1 VSAWQDLVTASLI
14 GTERAAV
21 PATAIP
27 GAPAWPGAPADP
39 AALLLDRAAL
49 LTAAR
54 RGGRQPGRPEPAVTA
69 GPAVTA
75 APETTPAVSWAA
87 GRRLARMLGGEHADL
102 LAEWLAAAAGRGRR
116 VPARLLPALLHQ
128 ARRGVPAD
136 SGLRR
141 LVAAAGGSRA
151 RWLAGLNPEWKFVL
165 AYAPAGQDAWRL
177 GDAAQ
182 RRGYLSALRARDPA
196 AARDLVTASWEVAG
210 PDERVMFLNAI
221 ADGLSLADE
230 SLLDGALDDGHA
242 WVRKAAAGLL
252 AGLPGSALAGRMAD
266 RARECLHLQLGL
278 GGDGL
283 LVSPP
288 GDCDA
293 AMRRDGITPAVDDTA
308 PHQVSQRLLLLEV
321 IARTP
326 LRTWTDKFGLR
337 PAEILG
343 LSMGSWTPVLFIGW
357 SRAAISQ
364 RDQPWMTALTSS
376 ALTGGLPDWLVTGG
390 GPAPVSGGEALR
402 RLVRHV
408 DPALVMP
415 ALVMPALAGPAPGA
429 STLTMPL
436 PAVRDA
442 VEVLRFRYQMLKE
455 LDNDDGAG

>member
-1 VSAWQDLVTASLI
+1 MSAWQDLVTASLI

-27 GAPAWPGAPADP
+27 GAPTSAGAPADP

-54 RGGRQPGRPEPAVTA
+54 RGGRQPGRPEPAVAA

-75 APETTPAVSWAA
+75 DPETAPAVSWAA

-116 VPARLLPALLHQ
+116 IPARLLPALLHQ
-128 ARRGVPAD
+128 ARRGGPAD

-151 RWLAGLNPEWKFVL
+151 RWLAGLNPQWSFVL
-165 AYAPAGQDAWRL
+165 AYAPAGEDAWRL

-182 RRGYLSALRARDPA
+182 RRGYLSALRARDPG
-196 AARDLVTASWEVAG
+196 AARDLVTASWDAAG

-230 SLLDGALDDGHA
+230 SLLEGALDDGHA

-252 AGLPGSALAGRMAD
+252 AALPGSALAGRMAG
-266 RARECLHLQLGL
+266 RAGECLHLQLGL
-278 GGDGL
+278 AGDGL
-283 LVSPP
+283 LVTPP

-293 AMRRDGITPAVDDTA
+293 AMRRDGITPAADGTA
-308 PHQVSQRLLLLEV
+308 PHQVSRRLLVLEI

-326 LRTWTDKFGLR
+326 LRTWTDTFGLR

-343 LSMGSWTPVLFIGW
+343 RSPGSWTPVLIAGW

-364 RDQPWMTALTSS
+364 RDQEWMTALTSS
-376 ALTGGLPDWLVTGG
+376 ALTGGLPGWLVDGG
-390 GPAPVSGGEALR
+390 GPALVSGGEALR

-415 ALVMPALAGPAPGA
+415 ALDDSA
-429 STLTMPL
+429 LTMPP

-455 LDNDDGAG
+455 LDIDDSAG

>member
-1 VSAWQDLVTASLI
+1 MSAWQDLVTASLI

-21 PATAIP
+21 PAIPIP
-27 GAPAWPGAPADP
+27 GAPTWASAPADP
-39 AALLLDRAAL
+39 AALVLDRAAL

-54 RGGRQPGRPEPAVTA
+54 RGGRQPGRAEPAVAA

-75 APETTPAVSWAA
+75 DPETAAAVSWAA
-87 GRRLARMLGGEHADL
+87 GRRLARMLGGEHAEL
-102 LAEWLAAAAGRGRR
+102 LPEWLTVAAGRGRR

-128 ARRGVPAD
+128 ARRGSPAD

-165 AYAPAGQDAWRL
+165 AYAPAGEDAWRL

-182 RRGYLSALRARDPA
+182 RRGYLSALRTRDPG
-196 AARDLVTASWEVAG
+196 AARDLVTASWNTAG

-230 SLLDGALDDGHA
+230 ALLDGALDDGHA
-242 WVRKAAAGLL
+242 WVRMAAAGLL
-252 AGLPGSALAGRMAD
+252 AALPGSALAGRMAG
-266 RARECLHLQLGL
+266 RARECLHLQLGT

-293 AMRRDGITPAVDDTA
+293 AMRRDGITPAADDKA
-308 PHQVSQRLLLLEV
+308 PHQVNPRLLVLEV

-343 LSMGSWTPVLFIGW
+343 LSLGFWTPVLFVGW

-364 RDQPWMTALTSS
+364 RDQEWMTAMASS
-376 ALTGGLPDWLVTGG
+376 ALTGGLPDWLLTGG
-390 GPAPVSGGEALR
+390 GAAPVSGSEALR

-415 ALVMPALAGPAPGA
+415 ALAVPAPGA
-429 STLTMPL
+429 GTLTLPP

-442 VEVLRFRYQMLKE
+442 VDVLRFRYQMLKE
-455 LDNDDGAG
+455 LDVDDGAR

>member
-1 VSAWQDLVTASLI
+1 MSAWQDLVTASLI

-27 GAPAWPGAPADP
+27 GAPTGAGALADP

-54 RGGRQPGRPEPAVTA
+54 RGGRQPDRAGPAVTTGPAVTA
-69 GPAVTA
+69 GPAVATGPAVA
-75 APETTPAVSWAA
+75 ADPETAPAVSRAA

-128 ARRGVPAD
+128 ARRGGPAD

-141 LVAAAGGSRA
+141 LVAAAGGSRV

-165 AYAPAGQDAWRL
+165 AYAPAGEDAWRL

-196 AARDLVTASWEVAG
+196 AARDLVTASWQAAG

-242 WVRKAAAGLL
+242 WAATACSSARRATATPPCGGT
-252 AGLPGSALAGRMAD
+252 ASRRPPTTRPRTRSASACSCSRSSPGPPCGPGR
-266 RARECLHLQLGL
+266 
-278 GGDGL
+278 
-283 LVSPP
+283 
-288 GDCDA
+288 
-293 AMRRDGITPAVDDTA
+293 
-308 PHQVSQRLLLLEV
+308 
-321 IARTP
+321 
-326 LRTWTDKFGLR
+326 
-337 PAEILG
+337 
-343 LSMGSWTPVLFIGW
+343 
-357 SRAAISQ
+357 
-364 RDQPWMTALTSS
+364 TSS
-376 ALTGGLPDWLVTGG
+376 G
-390 GPAPVSGGEALR
+390 
-402 RLVRHV
+402 
-408 DPALVMP
+408 
-415 ALVMPALAGPAPGA
+415 
-429 STLTMPL
+429 
-436 PAVRDA
+436 
-442 VEVLRFRYQMLKE
+442 
-455 LDNDDGAG
+455 